1 MSERQSNRGRRCA
14 SSSNATV
21 PATLIVLV
29 VQRRQL
35 LLGLVRVRRWGPC
48 LRCWSFCWRCRW
60 PGRLSREMVKEIR
73 GVGKRPG
80 EFPSGQLLFDAF
92 MGHCC
97 AFAPNF
103 KPTCG
108 MLLQALKSLLREPF
122 EAFFGA
128 ISTRAQELLRF
139 PAYENEGAKEHE
151 EEATFDLKASF
162 QPFAA

>member
-1 MSERQSNRGRRCA
+1 MIE
-14 SSSNATV
+14 
-21 PATLIVLV
+21 
-29 VQRRQL
+29 
-35 LLGLVRVRRWGPC
+35 
-48 LRCWSFCWRCRW
+48 
-60 PGRLSREMVKEIR
+60 EIR
-73 GVGKRPG
+73 GIGKRPG

-108 MLLQALKSLLREPF
+108 MLLQALKSLLRETF

-139 PAYENEGAKEHE
+139 PAYKNEGAKEHE
-151 EEATFDLKASF
+151 EEATLDLKASF
-162 QPFAA
+162 QPFAACEMKGASGEEASYPHCEHLCKHKQSVVLVGGRRTRVYWAGLCVITNWAAI